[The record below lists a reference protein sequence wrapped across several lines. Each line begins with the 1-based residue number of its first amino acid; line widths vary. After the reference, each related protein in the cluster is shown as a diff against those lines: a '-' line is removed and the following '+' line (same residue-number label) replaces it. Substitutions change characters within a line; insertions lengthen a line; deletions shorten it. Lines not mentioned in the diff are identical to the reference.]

1 MLILGMESKHSIH
14 VLSSQNVQ
22 STGLTSSCIFSGH
35 EMRFP
40 KRRTWAVLET
50 IIKRLTHL
58 VRFLPKM
65 TGSADGGSSHDL
77 ENSFAFCFLTARVQR
92 AIVYP
97 FLSKFNY

>member
-14 VLSSQNVQ
+14 VLSSLNVQ

-50 IIKRLTHL
+50 IVKRLTHL

-97 FLSKFNY
+97 FLLKFNY